1 MQTVIWSFGALVI
14 LMLLLA
20 VLPIGLSWKGKISVG
35 LAAFILALGCFAALT
50 SFAMWQAGLMVF
62 LLVLITSYFM
72 DNRLGAVLYPPI
84 QESFDAEEEEN
95 LETVIPIRKETMS
108 TESEI
113 LDLAKVESL
122 IPVKSNIEVDDDQ
135 QSIIEQVI
143 LLEKDSVE
151 EPREHDMQF
160 LLQEKTETD
169 EIIVESEAELGYL
182 SEIENLLIEESEEN
196 SREDKNKPEVSVEL
210 LDEDNYLE
218 ELFDAMTEAAA
229 GNDDNQK
236 DSNAK
241 EKKKVE
247 LY

>member
-1 MQTVIWSFGALVI
+1 MQTVIWSFGALVL

-35 LAAFILALGCFAALT
+35 LAAFILALGCLAALT

-62 LLVLITSYFM
+62 LLVLITAYFM

-84 QESFDAEEEEN
+84 QESFAAEEKEN

-108 TESEI
+108 TEAEI
-113 LDLAKVESL
+113 LDLAKVESV
-122 IPVKSNIEVDDDQ
+122 IQANSNIEVDDDQ
-135 QSIIEQVI
+135 QSILEQVI
-143 LLEKDSVE
+143 LLEKDSVD
-151 EPREHDMQF
+151 EPGEDDLQL

-169 EIIVESEAELGYL
+169 EIIAESETELGYL
-182 SEIENLLIEESEEN
+182 SEIENLLIEESEGN
-196 SREDKNKPEVSVEL
+196 SDEDNDKPKVSVEL

-229 GNDDNQK
+229 GNVDNQK
-236 DSNAK
+236 DKNSK